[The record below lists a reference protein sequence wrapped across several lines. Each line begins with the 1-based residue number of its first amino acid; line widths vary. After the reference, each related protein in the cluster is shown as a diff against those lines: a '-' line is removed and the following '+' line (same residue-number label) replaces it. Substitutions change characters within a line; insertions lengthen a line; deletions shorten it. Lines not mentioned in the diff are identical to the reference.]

1 MSFLY
6 PIYFLGLLGLLPLIA
21 IYFLKVRPRRK
32 AVTAFFLWQA
42 VFDQKKNTAL
52 FNRLRD
58 LLSLLLMAL
67 AFLALILALTA
78 PELASD
84 QRKDLLLIIDNSAS
98 MATVN
103 QGRSRLQR
111 AREVAADIVKAMTT
125 HQQAAVATVSLD
137 LDYQSHFTSS
147 PKTLLNCIEAIEPS
161 DCPLRPQSLTMLT
174 GGGVS
179 TETTRIL
186 LLSDGCVVRP
196 DANDIIE
203 LIKIGSDQE
212 NVGFVST
219 DIQMLQRQPVQ
230 VRFYYRLASTYDES
244 QEVDLVLRYG
254 NAIVKVIPVTVKP
267 GVNEALVTTI
277 DGGGPGRWHARLDV
291 DDGLVRDNEV
301 SVVVHPKQPVT
312 VQVASEDRF
321 FLGHSVLAF
330 AETSGD
336 LAFVEADADVV
347 LAKGTVPDHEKLIVF
362 AGSSDSWCG
371 QVGEVVDNVI
381 ARVKRKDHPILKHC
395 DIETLPFIGAREV
408 NLPAQSQVIA
418 ETTDQ
423 VPLIYGVRD
432 AGRTAVVFNMDPVDS
447 EFYYSAWFPVLVYN
461 SVQFLMGR
469 QTPLASNYPV
479 GDLIPI
485 PALPG
490 EDQATT
496 VTVNDANDPV
506 TLAGSTYGP
515 VRVQGFH
522 DLVNT
527 AGQWCLG
534 VNLLAQNETLVD
546 NNDVNDTSGPIN
558 RGWPLSV
565 LLAVLAFVLLLTECL
580 LYHRRKV
587 G

>member
-1 MSFLY
+1 
-6 PIYFLGLLGLLPLIA
+6 
-21 IYFLKVRPRRK
+21 
-32 AVTAFFLWQA
+32 
-42 VFDQKKNTAL
+42 
-52 FNRLRD
+52 
-58 LLSLLLMAL
+58 
-67 AFLALILALTA
+67 
-78 PELASD
+78 
-84 QRKDLLLIIDNSAS
+84 
-98 MATVN
+98 
-103 QGRSRLQR
+103 
-111 AREVAADIVKAMTT
+111 
-125 HQQAAVATVSLD
+125 
-137 LDYQSHFTSS
+137 
-147 PKTLLNCIEAIEPS
+147 
-161 DCPLRPQSLTMLT
+161 
-174 GGGVS
+174 
-179 TETTRIL
+179 
-186 LLSDGCVVRP
+186 
-196 DANDIIE
+196 
-203 LIKIGSDQE
+203 
-212 NVGFVST
+212 
-219 DIQMLQRQPVQ
+219 
-230 VRFYYRLASTYDES
+230 
-244 QEVDLVLRYG
+244 
-254 NAIVKVIPVTVKP
+254 
-267 GVNEALVTTI
+267 
-277 DGGGPGRWHARLDV
+277 
-291 DDGLVRDNEV
+291 
-301 SVVVHPKQPVT
+301 
-312 VQVASEDRF
+312 
-321 FLGHSVLAF
+321 VLAF